1 MLNLNKNTRLFFF
14 QYIFQRD
21 YTTDFELDDF
31 VKKNLRKRPCNKKKL
46 RSMYQSFVVNEITIK
61 ELINDEILK
70 KTNKISIFLV
80 YAFYSEY
87 LIDKS
92 KKKMLM
98 SEYIKLSKDFLTV
111 DEVRFFNFL
120 LDSIAKKAYLLRLQ
134 QLLSVYLPLIKF

>member
-31 VKKNLRKRPCNKKKL
+31 VKKNLKKIPCNKKKL
-46 RSMYQSFVVNEITIK
+46 KSMYQSFIVNETSIK
-61 ELINDEILK
+61 DLINQDILK
-70 KTNKISIFLV
+70 KTNKISIFLI

-87 LIDKS
+87 LLDKS

-98 SEYIKLSKDFLTV
+98 SEYIKLSKDFLTI
-111 DEVRFFNFL
+111 DEVKFFNFL
-120 LDSIAKKAYLLRLQ
+120 LDDIAKKA
-134 QLLSVYLPLIKF
+134 PWKKN

>member
-46 RSMYQSFVVNEITIK
+46 KSLYQSFVVNEITIK

-70 KTNKISIFLV
+70 KTNKISVFLV

-111 DEVRFFNFL
+111 DEVKFFNFL
-120 LDSIAKKAYLLRLQ
+120 LDSIAKKA
-134 QLLSVYLPLIKF
+134 P

>member
-31 VKKNLRKRPCNKKKL
+31 VKKNLKKRPCNKKKL
-46 RSMYQSFVVNEITIK
+46 KSMYQSFIVNENSIK
-61 ELINDEILK
+61 DLINQDILK
-70 KTNKISIFLV
+70 KTNKISVFLI

-87 LIDKS
+87 LLDKS

-98 SEYIKLSKDFLTV
+98 SEYIKLSKDFLTI
-111 DEVRFFNFL
+111 DEVKFFNFL
-120 LDSIAKKAYLLRLQ
+120 LDDIAKKA
-134 QLLSVYLPLIKF
+134 P

>member
-31 VKKNLRKRPCNKKKL
+31 LKQNLRKRPCNKKKL
-46 RSMYQSFVVNEITIK
+46 RSMYQSFVINEINIK

-87 LIDKS
+87 LNKNTTNPNSRSIVNG
-92 KKKMLM
+92 
-98 SEYIKLSKDFLTV
+98 IHA
-111 DEVRFFNFL
+111 VRCF
-120 LDSIAKKAYLLRLQ
+120 
-134 QLLSVYLPLIKF
+134 

>member
-31 VKKNLRKRPCNKKKL
+31 VKKNLKKRPCNKKKL
-46 RSMYQSFVVNEITIK
+46 KSMYKSFIVNETSIK
-61 ELINDEILK
+61 DLINQDILK
-70 KTNKISIFLV
+70 KTNKISIFLI

-87 LIDKS
+87 LLDKS

-98 SEYIKLSKDFLTV
+98 SEYIKLSKDFWL
-111 DEVRFFNFL
+111 
-120 LDSIAKKAYLLRLQ
+120 
-134 QLLSVYLPLIKF
+134 

>member
-14 QYIFQRD
+14 QDIFQRD

-31 VKKNLRKRPCNKKKL
+31 VKENLKKRPCNKKKL
-46 RSMYQSFVVNEITIK
+46 RSMYRSFVVNESTIK
-61 ELINDEILK
+61 DLINDEILK

-87 LIDKS
+87 LLDKS
-92 KKKMLM
+92 QKKMLM

-111 DEVRFFNFL
+111 DEVKFFNFL
-120 LDSIAKKAYLLRLQ
+120 LDDIAKKA
-134 QLLSVYLPLIKF
+134 P

>member
-21 YTTDFELDDF
+21 YTTDFELDEF

-70 KTNKISIFLV
+70 KTNKISVFLV

-98 SEYIKLSKDFLTV
+98 SEYIKLSKDFLTI
-111 DEVRFFNFL
+111 DEVKFFNFL
-120 LDSIAKKAYLLRLQ
+120 LDSIAKKA
-134 QLLSVYLPLIKF
+134 P

>member
-31 VKKNLRKRPCNKKKL
+31 VKENLKKRPCNKKKL
-46 RSMYQSFVVNEITIK
+46 RSMYQSFVVNESTIK
-61 ELINDEILK
+61 DLISDEILK

-87 LIDKS
+87 LLDKS
-92 KKKMLM
+92 QKKMLM

-111 DEVRFFNFL
+111 DEVKFFNFL
-120 LDSIAKKAYLLRLQ
+120 LDDIAKKA
-134 QLLSVYLPLIKF
+134 P

>member
-31 VKKNLRKRPCNKKKL
+31 LKQNLRKRPCNKKKL
-46 RSMYQSFVVNEITIK
+46 RSLYQSFVVNEISIK
-61 ELINDEILK
+61 ELINDEIVK

-111 DEVRFFNFL
+111 DEVKFFNFL
-120 LDSIAKKAYLLRLQ
+120 LDSIAKKA
-134 QLLSVYLPLIKF
+134 P

>member
-31 VKKNLRKRPCNKKKL
+31 VKKNLKKRPCNKKKL
-46 RSMYQSFVVNEITIK
+46 KSMYQSFIVNESSIK
-61 ELINDEILK
+61 DLINQNILK

-87 LIDKS
+87 LLDKS

-98 SEYIKLSKDFLTV
+98 SEYIKLSKDFLTL
-111 DEVRFFNFL
+111 DEVKFFNFL
-120 LDSIAKKAYLLRLQ
+120 LDDIAKKA
-134 QLLSVYLPLIKF
+134 PWKKN

>member
-31 VKKNLRKRPCNKKKL
+31 LKQNLRKRPCNKKKL
-46 RSMYQSFVVNEITIK
+46 RSMYQSFVVNEISIK

-92 KKKMLM
+92 KKNMLM
-98 SEYIKLSKDFLTV
+98 SEYIKLSKDFLTF
-111 DEVRFFNFL
+111 DEVKFFNFL
-120 LDSIAKKAYLLRLQ
+120 LDSIAKKAT
-134 QLLSVYLPLIKF
+134 

>member
-31 VKKNLRKRPCNKKKL
+31 VKKNLKKRPCNKKKL
-46 RSMYQSFVVNEITIK
+46 KSMYQSFIVNESSIK
-61 ELINDEILK
+61 DLINQDILK
-70 KTNKISIFLV
+70 KTNKISIFLI

-87 LIDKS
+87 LLDKS

-111 DEVRFFNFL
+111 DEVKFFNFL
-120 LDSIAKKAYLLRLQ
+120 LDDIAKKA
-134 QLLSVYLPLIKF
+134 P

>member
-21 YTTDFELDDF
+21 YTTDFELDYF

-111 DEVRFFNFL
+111 DEVKFFNFL
-120 LDSIAKKAYLLRLQ
+120 LDSIAKKA
-134 QLLSVYLPLIKF
+134 P

>member
-31 VKKNLRKRPCNKKKL
+31 LKQNLRKRPCNKKKL
-46 RSMYQSFVVNEITIK
+46 RSMYQSFVVNEISIK

-98 SEYIKLSKDFLTV
+98 SEYIKLSKDFLTI
-111 DEVRFFNFL
+111 DEVKFFNFL
-120 LDSIAKKAYLLRLQ
+120 LDSIAKKA
-134 QLLSVYLPLIKF
+134 P

>member
-31 VKKNLRKRPCNKKKL
+31 VKKNLKKRPCNKKKL
-46 RSMYQSFVVNEITIK
+46 KSMYQSFIVNESSIK
-61 ELINDEILK
+61 DLINQDILK
-70 KTNKISIFLV
+70 KTNKISIFLI

-87 LIDKS
+87 LLDKS

-98 SEYIKLSKDFLTV
+98 NEYIKLSKDFLTI
-111 DEVRFFNFL
+111 DEVKFFNFL
-120 LDSIAKKAYLLRLQ
+120 LDDIAKKA
-134 QLLSVYLPLIKF
+134 S